1 MSILRYTWVS
11 LGEKFMS
18 PTVKEK
24 VQDLLDKYFIG
35 QNNGELVIKQ
45 DHLNNFLSEYN
56 TIIISRTVE
65 VCGLH

>member
-35 QNNGELVIKQ
+35 QSNGELVIKQ